1 MRSIIFT
8 TENGT
13 EGQKVKVILE
23 EVMRDLFLL
32 GVISA
37 LILNTDEK

>member
-8 TENGT
+8 TEYRT
-13 EGQKVKVILE
+13 EGHKFKVILD